1 MERVLIVAKTRM
13 GSTAACVGGLTR
25 DTNKSIRL
33 LRPGGSNQP
42 INTNFDVGQV
52 WELEFHQPSEVTP
65 PHVEDIIVTNER
77 YVGQSPNLRST
88 LMHRVQPWQGGPNE
102 LFDGL
107 LVFENTSSYISK
119 ARGIPK
125 CSTGYWLPDDQL
137 TLSYRNNNKPYYQIK
152 HVIAV
157 GNSHSRV
164 TLSISYVGFA
174 DPIQQIP
181 TDTLVRVSL
190 ARWWTP
196 SGASEER
203 CYLQLSG
210 WYL

>member
-13 GSTAACVGGLTR
+13 GSAAACVGGLTR

-33 LRPGGSNQP
+33 LRPSGSNQP

-52 WELEFHQPSEVTP
+52 WELDFHQPSEITP
-65 PHVEDIIVTNER
+65 PHVEDVIVTRER
-77 YVGQSPNLRST
+77 YIGLQSNLRT
-88 LMHRVQPWQGGPNE
+88 VLMQRVQPWQGGPKE

-107 LVFENTSSYISK
+107 LVFDNKSSYISR

-137 TLSYRNNNKPYYQIK
+137 TLSYRDNKPYYQIK

-157 GNSHSRV
+157 GNSHYGV
-164 TLSISYVGFA
+164 TLWISYVGFA

-181 TDTLVRVSL
+181 AGALVRVSL
-190 ARWWTP
+190 ARWWTS

>member
-13 GSTAACVGGLTR
+13 GSAAACVGGLTR

-52 WELEFHQPSEVTP
+52 WDLDFHQPSEVTL
-65 PHVEDIIVTNER
+65 PHVEDVIVTNER
-77 YVGQSPNLRST
+77 YIGQSPNLRST
-88 LMHRVQPWQGGPNE
+88 LMQRVQPWQGGPKE

-107 LVFENTSSYISK
+107 LVFDNRSSYISR
-119 ARGIPK
+119 AGGIPK
-125 CSTGYWLPDDQL
+125 CSTGYWLPNDQL
-137 TLSYRNNNKPYYQIK
+137 TLNYSNNKPYYQIK

-157 GNSHSRV
+157 GNSHYRA
-164 TLSISYVGFA
+164 TLWISYVGFA
-174 DPIQQIP
+174 NPIQLIP
-181 TDTLVRVSL
+181 VDTLVRVSL

-196 SGASEER
+196 PGAPEER